1 MGTDRFRYYTMK
13 TKKEPAIALKDIMAA
28 LDKKDRGFYSRL
40 TDEQK
45 KAFVPWMMMRY
56 ASSAQGRNAAHYLFM
71 INELVNKNFSD
82 VSKHP
87 ELQWL
92 LMTAAGSG
100 KVEFH
105 PYIKPPNSKKKKD
118 KVSEFV
124 YSIYPNFKRDDIELF
139 LLLNTRED
147 LKELAKDHGYD
158 DKTIAD
164 IFGK

>member
-1 MGTDRFRYYTMK
+1 
-13 TKKEPAIALKDIMAA
+13 
-28 LDKKDRGFYSRL
+28 
-40 TDEQK
+40 
-45 KAFVPWMMMRY
+45 
-56 ASSAQGRNAAHYLFM
+56 M

>member
-1 MGTDRFRYYTMK
+1 M
-13 TKKEPAIALKDIMAA
+13 TKARKEPAIPLKDIMAA
-28 LDKKDRGFYSRL
+28 LDRKDRGFYDRL
-40 TDEQK
+40 SDEQK

-71 INELVNKNFSD
+71 VNELVNKNFSD

-118 KVSEFV
+118 KLSEFV
-124 YSIYPNFKRDDIELF
+124 YSIYPNFKRDDLELF
-139 LLLNTRED
+139 IALNSKDE
-147 LKELAKDHGYD
+147 LKELAKAHGYD

>member
-1 MGTDRFRYYTMK
+1 MK

>member
-1 MGTDRFRYYTMK
+1 MATK
-13 TKKEPAIALKDIMAA
+13 TKKDPAIPLKDVMSAI
-28 LDKKDRGFYSRL
+28 DKKDRGFYNRL

-45 KAFVPWMMMRY
+45 KAFSAWMMMRY
-56 ASSAQGRNAAHYLFM
+56 ASSVQGRNAAHYLFM
-71 INELVNKNFSD
+71 VNELVNKNFSD

-92 LMTAAGSG
+92 LLSAAGSG

-118 KVSEFV
+118 KVSEFLS
-124 YSIYPNFKRDDIELF
+124 SIYPHFKSDEIEML
-139 LLLNTRED
+139 LLLNSKEE
-147 LKELAKDHGYD
+147 LKQLAEAHGYD
-158 DKTIAD
+158 DKSIKD

>member
-1 MGTDRFRYYTMK
+1 MK
-13 TKKEPAIALKDIMAA
+13 TKKEPAIPLKDIMAA

-40 TDEQK
+40 SDEQK

-71 INELVNKNFSD
+71 VNELVNKNFSD

-118 KVSEFV
+118 KLSEFI
-124 YSIYPNFKRDDIELF
+124 YSIYPNFKRDDLELF
-139 LLLNTRED
+139 LMLNTKDE
-147 LKELAKDHGYD
+147 LKELAKAHGYD

-164 IFGK
+164 SFGK

>member
-1 MGTDRFRYYTMK
+1 MT
-13 TKKEPAIALKDIMAA
+13 TKKEPAIPLKDIMAA

-40 TDEQK
+40 SDEQK

-71 INELVNKNFSD
+71 VNELVNKNFSD

-87 ELQWL
+87 ELQRL

-118 KVSEFV
+118 KVREFV
-124 YSIYPNFKRDDIELF
+124 SNIYPHFKSDEIDM
-139 LLLNTRED
+139 LLTINSKED
-147 LKELAKDHGYD
+147 LAKLAEAHGYD
-158 DKTIAD
+158 DKSIKD

>member
-1 MGTDRFRYYTMK
+1 MK

-40 TDEQK
+40 SDEQK

>member
-1 MGTDRFRYYTMK
+1 MT

-71 INELVNKNFSD
+71 VNELVNKNFSD

-118 KVSEFV
+118 KISEFV
-124 YSIYPNFKRDDIELF
+124 YAIRPGIKRDELE
-139 LLLNTRED
+139 LLLQLNTKDD
-147 LKELAKDHGYD
+147 LKKLAEAHGYS
-158 DKTIAD
+158 DKDIAD

>member
-1 MGTDRFRYYTMK
+1 MK

-40 TDEQK
+40 TDVQK

-100 KVEFH
+100 KVEFD

>member
-1 MGTDRFRYYTMK
+1 MT

-100 KVEFH
+100 IVEFH

-118 KVSEFV
+118 KLSEFV

-139 LLLNTRED
+139 LLLNTKED

>member
-1 MGTDRFRYYTMK
+1 MT